1 MTSLAAVLAVALLQD
16 APEVEVLFAP
26 SGDALR
32 LQARIAGELRTSRR
46 SIDVAM
52 FHFTSERLARALAER
67 RRAGVAVR
75 VLLDATQAD
84 ADFVRRL
91 RTDGIDVRRA
101 FPPDGARFHH
111 KFAVLDEGT
120 VITGSYNWT
129 YRADAANHE
138 NLLLLRDVRSAAAY
152 RAEFERRWNDPDL
165 SRP

>member
-1 MTSLAAVLAVALLQD
+1 MSK
-16 APEVEVLFAP
+16 
-26 SGDALR
+26 
-32 LQARIAGELRTSRR
+32 R

-75 VLLDATQAD
+75 LLLDASQAD

-91 RTDGIDVRRA
+91 RAEGLDVRLA
-101 FPPDGARFHH
+101 SPPDGARFHH
-111 KFAVLDEGT
+111 KFAVLDEGR